1 MSEPQRIDFA
11 QLEWEDE
18 APGIRARA
26 TTLDQSRWAIV
37 EYGPG
42 VGREEWCTDG
52 HRGWV
57 VAGEIEYEF
66 GDGHPPVRA
75 ATGQAFRLPGGQA
88 HRGRNLAD
96 GPTRL
101 FLIDDPE
108 SAEK

>member
-11 QLEWEDE
+11 PLQWEDE
-18 APGIRARA
+18 APGIRAQA
-26 TTLDQSRWAIV
+26 TTLEGSRWAIV

-42 VGREEWCTDG
+42 IGREEWCTDG

-66 GDGHPPVRA
+66 GDGHPPLRA
-75 ATGQAFRLPGGQA
+75 AAGQAFRLPGGQA

-101 FLIDDPE
+101 FLIDDP
-108 SAEK
+108 AA